1 MFTSQFNKIIEEN
14 HVKTAEVSRQT
25 GIPYSTLNEWSK
37 GKTKKISGEN
47 LSKLAEYFGV
57 PVDYFYTREYDL
69 AEYRETLEKHLDG
82 LPGFYLDPEVA
93 EIAQELHDDPEMRG
107 LFKAARS
114 LSKEDI
120 VKFKEII
127 EGYERGK

>member
-1 MFTSQFNKIIEEN
+1 MTINEKYQELLKERG
-14 HVKTAEVSRQT
+14 VKTAEVARQT
-25 GIPYSTLNEWSK
+25 SIPYSTLSEWSK

-47 LSKLAEYFGV
+47 VAKLADYFDV
-57 PVDYFYTREYDL
+57 PVSYFY
-69 AEYRETLEKHLDG
+69 AEDESY
-82 LPGFYLDPEVA
+82 YIDPEVA
-93 EIAQELHDDPEMRG
+93 EIAQELHDDPERRG
-107 LFKAARS
+107 LFKAARG